1 MLPCTSPWMIVFGSS
16 DDIWNVFPQ
25 ICICLLKS
33 IGFRRFHS
41 FPLPI
46 SSFIMVFVEGMLFPH
61 WWCTRKNDPPEV
73 FHLNGLYTFFCKST
87 MLGSTFDEHIAR
99 LRWPAYCCSVFLL
112 LNLPLFST
120 VFSCLWLIQYPL
132 TVSNA
137 MSRPSWC
144 HSFCF
149 VICWINPLRK
159 PAAVYT
165 FYSTN
170 YFIAT
175 FSAVCILDLREST
188 AQTDPLISLTAIL
201 LPVPFIFLT
210 AIVLMRTVINVCAE
224 K

>member
-1 MLPCTSPWMIVFGSS
+1 MKGPWRFEHTVLNLTVYQSFVPFSEVFWISVPSARCCIPIVSCLFLMLPCTSPWMIVFGSS

-46 SSFIMVFVEGMLFPH
+46 SSCIMVFVEGMLFPH
-61 WWCTRKNDPPEV
+61 WWCKNDPPGV
-73 FHLNGLYTFFCKST
+73 FQLNGLYTFFCKSA

-99 LRWPAYCCSVFLL
+99 WRWPAYCCSVFLL

-149 VICWINPLRK
+149 VICWINPLR
-159 PAAVYT
+159 
-165 FYSTN
+165 
-170 YFIAT
+170 
-175 FSAVCILDLREST
+175 
-188 AQTDPLISLTAIL
+188 
-201 LPVPFIFLT
+201 
-210 AIVLMRTVINVCAE
+210 
-224 K
+224 